1 MKITILKFLVLTFLI
16 GLWLFSLFELYNL
29 SALYK
34 DQIDMGEFALSTKIP
49 QATKADYI
57 DLQKQADEI
66 NLLRII
72 FLIIS
77 IGLPLIAISKTIFT
91 VIKDKKA
98 NR

>member
-1 MKITILKFLVLTFLI
+1 MKITVFKFLGLTFLI
-16 GLWLFSLFELYNL
+16 GLWFFSLFELYNL

-66 NLLRII
+66 NSLRTM
-72 FLIIS
+72 FLVILIL
-77 IGLPLIAISKTIFT
+77 LPLIAITKTIWT
-91 VIKDKKA
+91 ILKGKKTS
-98 NR
+98 R